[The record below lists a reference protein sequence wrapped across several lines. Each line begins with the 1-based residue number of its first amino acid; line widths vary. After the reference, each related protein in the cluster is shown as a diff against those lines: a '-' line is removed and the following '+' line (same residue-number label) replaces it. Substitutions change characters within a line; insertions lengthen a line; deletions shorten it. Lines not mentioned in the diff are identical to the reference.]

1 MKAQPK
7 GLLYLPSKEQKK
19 ETLIHTG
26 HKLGTIVNSRNIKHV
41 ENKKKLLG
49 KLNACKYGTIFDG
62 VRGLKVKTF
71 NNPSPSPLRPKKKLK
86 QIFSMALS
94 FLYLCK
100 ILKMHL
106 LETKIY

>member
-26 HKLGTIVNSRNIKHV
+26 HKLGKIVNSRNIKHV

-49 KLNACKYGTIFDG
+49 KLNACK
-62 VRGLKVKTF
+62 
-71 NNPSPSPLRPKKKLK
+71 
-86 QIFSMALS
+86 
-94 FLYLCK
+94 
-100 ILKMHL
+100 
-106 LETKIY
+106 